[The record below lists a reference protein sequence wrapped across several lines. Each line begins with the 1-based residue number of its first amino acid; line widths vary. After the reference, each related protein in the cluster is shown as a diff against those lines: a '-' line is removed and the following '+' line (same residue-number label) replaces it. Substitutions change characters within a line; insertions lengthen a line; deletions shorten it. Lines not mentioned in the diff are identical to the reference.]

1 MLGITGGEV
10 VVPAAAVAAS
20 ATTAKMDD
28 TESTN
33 TSLDDRNEDFYETS
47 TKNTFSDGLMGLFRP
62 AIEQLDERVR
72 LTRISQLELRQQI
85 DSLAEDLRKISDG
98 QQVPLDFDVYVK
110 KLMNAKRRVM
120 LVNNILQN
128 AQERLNRV
136 HQNVARESARR
147 KSLLDSSLSSP
158 GSSTSLQ

>member
-1 MLGITGGEV
+1 ME
-10 VVPAAAVAAS
+10 
-20 ATTAKMDD
+20 D

-33 TSLDDRNEDFYETS
+33 TSLDDRNDDFYDNS
-47 TKNTFSDGLMGLFRP
+47 TKYAISGGMMGVFKP

-72 LTRISQLELRQQI
+72 STRISQIELKQQI
-85 DSLAEDLRKISDG
+85 ESLAEDLCKISDA
-98 QQVPLDFDVYVK
+98 QNMPFELDAYVK

-136 HQNVARESARR
+136 HQNVARETARR
-147 KSLLDSSLSSP
+147 KALLEPMTNTLP
-158 GSSTSLQ
+158 PL

>member
-1 MLGITGGEV
+1 LEMED
-10 VVPAAAVAAS
+10 A
-20 ATTAKMDD
+20 
-28 TESTN
+28 STN
-33 TSLDDRNEDFYETS
+33 SSLDDRNDDFYDNS
-47 TKNTFSDGLMGLFRP
+47 MKNNLTEGMMGVFKP

-72 LTRISQLELRQQI
+72 STRISQIELKQQI
-85 DSLAEDLRKISDG
+85 ETLAEDLCKISDA
-98 QQVPLDFDVYVK
+98 QHMPFDLDVYVK

-147 KSLLDSSLSSP
+147 KALLEPTTNPLAP
-158 GSSTSLQ
+158 I

>member
-1 MLGITGGEV
+1 ME
-10 VVPAAAVAAS
+10 
-20 ATTAKMDD
+20 D

-33 TSLDDRNEDFYETS
+33 TSLDDKNEEEFYENSART
-47 TKNTFSDGLMGLFRP
+47 TFSDGLMGLLRP

-85 DSLAEDLRKISDG
+85 DSLSDDLRKISDT
-98 QQVPLDFDVYVK
+98 QQIPLDFDVYVK

-120 LVNNILQN
+120 MVNNILQN

-136 HQNVARESARR
+136 HQTIAKETARR
-147 KSLLDSSLSSP
+147 KSLLDSTLTAT
-158 GSSTSLQ
+158 STSSLP